1 MKNPLE
7 KLEGAILLG
16 IAITV
21 VMVLFINVIHAGH

>member
-16 IAITV
+16 IASTV
-21 VMVLFINVIHAGH
+21 VMVIFINVVHSH

>member
-16 IAITV
+16 VGITV
-21 VMVLFINVIHAGH
+21 LMVIIINIAHAV

>member
-7 KLEGAILLG
+7 ILEGAILLG

-21 VMVLFINVIHAGH
+21 VMVIFINVTH

>member
-16 IAITV
+16 IAVTV
-21 VMVLFINVIHAGH
+21 VMVLIIRYAHAG

>member
-21 VMVLFINVIHAGH
+21 LMVIIIRIVHAG